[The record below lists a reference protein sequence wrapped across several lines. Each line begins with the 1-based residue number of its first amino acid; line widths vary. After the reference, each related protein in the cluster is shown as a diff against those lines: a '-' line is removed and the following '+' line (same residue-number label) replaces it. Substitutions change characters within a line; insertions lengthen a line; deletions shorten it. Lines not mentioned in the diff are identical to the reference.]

1 MLLTLFFLN
10 LIVSTLSILAV
21 PHFLIGMVLIS
32 DVDCWIVSLVMLG
45 ELGNFLCDKSNSKKG
60 VKLVH
65 VRWSSRSQRTR
76 QPCYAFRGEN
86 DDIVKPTTS
95 PPTRRHLYE
104 TTKTL
109 DGIRS
114 WQKETNGEK
123 ETCDGTSMALL
134 GLHECVYKEI
144 SYAPWLTLIER
155 IPTKKGSRKIWG
167 SSLQGKTLSA
177 KIRMLTLCYYK
188 NLKPLTNQDMHNSS

>member
-1 MLLTLFFLN
+1 MRWFATDTFFFFLN

-21 PHFLIGMVLIS
+21 PHFMIGMVLIS

-60 VKLVH
+60 IKLVH
-65 VRWSSRSQRTR
+65 IRWSRRSQRTH

-86 DDIVKPTTS
+86 DGILKP
-95 PPTRRHLYE
+95 

-114 WQKETNGEK
+114 WQKETDGEK

-144 SYAPWLTLIER
+144 SYAPRLTLIER
-155 IPTKKGSRKIWG
+155 IPTKKGSRKIHV
-167 SSLQGKTLSA
+167 LMRIFPTRKDPF
-177 KIRMLTLCYYK
+177 C
-188 NLKPLTNQDMHNSS
+188 

>member
-65 VRWSSRSQRTR
+65 IRWSRRSQRTR
-76 QPCYAFRGEN
+76 QSCYAFRGEN
-86 DDIVKPTTS
+86 GDIVKPTTS

-114 WQKETNGEK
+114 WQKETDGEK

-144 SYAPWLTLIER
+144 SYAPRLTIIKR
-155 IPTKKGSRKIWG
+155 IPTKKGSRKIHVLMRIFPTRKDPLCQDTNVN
-167 SSLQGKTLSA
+167 S
-177 KIRMLTLCYYK
+177 MLL
-188 NLKPLTNQDMHNSS
+188 